1 MTGSGTLLDPYVIWD
16 VVDLQNMALDL
27 TAYYELGQNIDAGA
41 TTGWNWDAGLGI
53 FKGFDPIG
61 KRDVAEPIQRP
72 TGTHSSAGAWT
83 IFPADGILWDKVNEA
98 VPDEDA
104 GYIQGT
110 VDNTWALF
118 NFPNFAIPANATEI
132 VVRVYMRAKK
142 IAAGTCYI
150 RGYLRVGG
158 SNYSIAT
165 WNPDVNYSDRAHA
178 FASNPV
184 DWSDW
189 TPDQVNGIGPNHI
202 EAFGVL
208 ISDATPNIRVTQV
221 YISVSYSLPFS
232 GNLDGKGYTIDALY
246 INRPT
251 DEVGL
256 FGMSDLGANEIKNLK
271 MTNVNMTA
279 DAIGTLIYFAQNAV
293 NVSGID
299 IQGQLNADDCG
310 GLVANV
316 YDGGEFSNCNI
327 NVAILAST
335 PAYLGGFI
343 GRGEDINAHDINVII
358 SAHTTG
364 GGDNTVGGFIA
375 ATWSTCR
382 FTRCSTQGSIYSE
395 GWGQYGGFIGF
406 SSDPLVFDHCD
417 SAVSITIVT
426 NNATDSISAGGFA
439 GFSSDDEQYNDCYAT
454 GDISVTMNGNC
465 TGAGVGGFI
474 SFSSSAEQFT
484 RCHASGNI
492 TIINNGTCNSGD
504 MGGFVSFSC
513 DEETYSRC
521 YATGNITFTNNGT
534 ITNPPDIGGFA
545 GYFCWEETY
554 DQCYSTGN
562 IIANIG
568 TWAGLWHWNVGG
580 FAGVSYDE
588 TIVTNCYSL
597 GDLTVVGDN
606 GSVAGFVGCADLGAP
621 LIRGYFQ
628 NCYSK
633 GKVAVT
639 GAGNQVGGCIM
650 IEGVNPLSVTG
661 VFWDAETSGQA
672 TSDAGIGKTT
682 SQMHTLDTFASA
694 GWDIESSLIDKA
706 GGYPYLA
713 WQSVWYIFVVAAPPP
728 PISVMTL
735 PATEIR

>member
-16 VVDLQNMALDL
+16 VNDVQDMALDL
-27 TAYYELGQNIDAGA
+27 TAYYELGQDIDAAA

-110 VDNTWALF
+110 VDDTWALF

-202 EAFGVL
+202 EAFGVR

-221 YISVSYSLPFS
+221 YISVEYSTPFS
-232 GNLDGKGYTIDALY
+232 GHLDGKGHTINGLY
-246 INRPT
+246 INRPNEDT
-251 DEVGL
+251 AC
-256 FGMSDLGANEIKNLK
+256 FGYVDLAAKEIKNLNF
-271 MTNVNMTA
+271 TNANIRGKRV
-279 DAIGTLIYFAQNAV
+279 AILACNWETGNASFV
-293 NVSGID
+293 NV
-299 IQGQLNADDCG
+299 QGQLTVVTYSGA
-310 GLVANV
+310 GLIETVFTS
-316 YDGGEFSNCNI
+316 GTFSNCNI
-327 NVAILAST
+327 DITISGGANVSIAGAIVDA
-335 PAYLGGFI
+335 
-343 GRGEDINAHDINVII
+343 ENAICTDVNVTI
-358 SAHTTG
+358 SSHTTG
-364 GGDNTVGGFIA
+364 GGDNNIGGFAGIA
-375 ATWSTCR
+375 WGTSL
-382 FTRCSTQGSIYSE
+382 FTRCSARGTIYSE
-395 GWGQYGGFIGF
+395 GWGNYGGFLAF
-406 SSDPLVFDHCD
+406 SDDPMVFTDCS
-417 SAVSITIVT
+417 SAVSITVVV
-426 NNATDSISAGGFA
+426 NNATGGINAGGFA
-439 GFSSDDEQYNDCYAT
+439 GYSCSDEQYNDCYAR

-465 TGAGVGGFI
+465 TGADVGGFI
-474 SFSSSAEQFT
+474 SFSCTAEQFT
-484 RCHASGNI
+484 HCHASGNI
-492 TIINNGTCNSGD
+492 TIINNGTSGAD
-504 MGGFVSFSC
+504 VGGFVSFSS
-513 DEETYSRC
+513 DQETYSRC
-521 YATGNITFTNNGT
+521 GATGNITFTNNGT
-534 ITNPPDIGGFA
+534 ITPPVIGGFA
-545 GYFCWEETY
+545 GYFCSEETY
-554 DQCYSTGN
+554 DQCYAAGN
-562 IIANIG
+562 IIVNIG
-568 TWAGLWHWNVGG
+568 IWGGLWHWNVGG
-580 FAGVSYDE
+580 FAGESDDE

-597 GDLTVVGDN
+597 GNITVVGDN
-606 GSVAGFVGCADLGAP
+606 GSVAGFVGCAYLGAP

-713 WQSVWYIFVVAAPPP
+713 WQSVWYIFVAAAPPP